1 MGQSIL
7 DILIVSTE
15 SSLEKLLQSICLS
28 GHTHCGFRTCSTG
41 SYDDMGSADIILL
54 ESGGPLT
61 PTGIRSRYG
70 RKTALVLCASPG
82 QIDLMPECELTAVDD
97 IWEKPYSRR
106 IIHTRFCRCMERL
119 RLQKESAMNRIYF
132 DTLIDSMPDMVW
144 FKDTEGS
151 HLKVNNAFC
160 QTVGKTRE
168 DVTGKDHCY
177 IWDVPREEF
186 EKGVFVCKETDEFV
200 MTHREKCFSTEKVK
214 SQHGMRQFNT
224 YKAPLIDDEGC
235 LLGTV
240 GIGHD
245 ITALENMSAELELI
259 LRSMPFAILVWNEDG
274 TIINTNEKFEE
285 YFGISR
291 NDIIGQHFADWSRDV
306 LTDVA
311 KSGSNG
317 HTEARICCADP
328 NERGRI
334 LEIYELPIL
343 DVFHNEAGRLCIYRD
358 ITKEREL
365 EEQIIKSSN
374 SDFLTDLN
382 NRRSFYRYIR
392 ENRDSRRLCLLYADL
407 DRFKY
412 VNDTYGH
419 KAGDDAL
426 IATAHLL
433 QECFPGDFIAR
444 IGGDEFLVALLGDYT
459 QEYLEQKAAHLLDR
473 MQETF
478 SSSECFRSLS
488 ASIGI
493 ACSENPDTDIDE
505 LLRQSDTALYEAK
518 TKGKARYCFYQKPGD
533 AV

>member
-1 MGQSIL
+1 MQLLNLNILVVSQESQLEEILGGSGQAGQYEYRI
-7 DILIVSTE
+7 
-15 SSLEKLLQSICLS
+15 
-28 GHTHCGFRTCSTG
+28 RTCPCG
-41 SYDDMGSADIILL
+41 SPEDLKGADIVLL
-54 ESGGPLT
+54 DYPFAEN
-61 PTGIRSRYG
+61 I
-70 RKTALVLCASPG
+70 TALKTGCGQKAAVIVCAFPE
-82 QIDLMPECELTAVDD
+82 QLEDLPDSELLAADEL
-97 IWEKPYSRR
+97 WEKPFNSRMAR
-106 IIHTRFCRCMERL
+106 LRFVKSMERFHSK
-119 RLQKESAMNRIYF
+119 RQCRINQIYF
-132 DTLIDSMPDMVW
+132 DTLVECMPDMVW
-144 FKDTEGS
+144 FKDIDGS
-151 HLKVNNAFC
+151 HVKVNSAFC
-160 QTVGKTRE
+160 QTVGKTME

-177 IWDVPREEF
+177 IWDVPREEY
-186 EKGVFVCKETDEFV
+186 ERGVFVCKETDEFV
-200 MTHREKCFSTEKVK
+200 MTHLEKCFSTEKVK

-224 YKAPLIDDEGC
+224 YKAPLLDSDGT

-285 YFGISR
+285 YFEISR
-291 NDIIGQHFADWSRDV
+291 SEIIGQPYSAWSQDI
-306 LTDVA
+306 LTNITESDD
-311 KSGSNG
+311 NG
-317 HTEARICCADP
+317 HTEARITYTGP
-328 NERGRI
+328 ENRVRI

-365 EEQIIKSSN
+365 EDQILRSSN

-382 NRRSFYRYIR
+382 NRRSFYRFIR
-392 ENRDSRRLCLLYADL
+392 ESRNKSRLSLLYVDL

-433 QECFPGDFIAR
+433 QECFPKDFIAR
-444 IGGDEFLVALLGDYT
+444 IGGDEFLVAKLGDNT
-459 QEYLEQKAAHLLDR
+459 RERLEQQAARLLAR

-478 SSSECFRSLS
+478 STSECFRSLS

-493 ACSENPDTDIDE
+493 ASSDDSGMDIDE

-518 TKGKARYCFYQKPGD
+518 MKGKAQYCFYVPD
-533 AV
+533 